1 MSNLNEQPISGGTQ
15 PQSVAVTYY
24 TLQSKYPNDFTKN
37 CSLLS
42 SEIDGNFYFLRG
54 YDIKSFN
61 IKIDENGTKRLYL
74 ERLNGEILEGSIL
87 SDDNTNGFKFE
98 YDEENG
104 IMTVT
109 YPSGQKVELK
119 YFNNTKC
126 ATNGTIKGDGG
137 LDNPLRISEVETTG
151 TYSPA
156 RELVEIPRDD
166 KMPDGTPLGKGYRI
180 VTKEY
185 VTKFGRLYNYDEVE
199 KISEQLKETGSP
211 WRVPTKEDWDEMLN
225 AIEIC
230 NDGRNHDSKG
240 TGYLGKDAGALLKQ
254 TGTMEEGTGFWN
266 DPCNP
271 EFIGEDKYGFCA
283 IPVGFSGPRGDF
295 LKPDADN
302 DIEGYH
308 LSTAFWTSTP
318 AGLVPFGNSSD
329 SIYAKA
335 LYYKSRK
342 VNQQVL
348 SKESKL
354 SLRLVKDF
362 NRSNMTTFDD
372 ILGYWYPC
380 THIIAN
386 HSKYWYEEVDSV
398 PDDADV
404 YAYDEIPSGDDILLS
419 EEYIKVGKRY
429 YKFAERKYHHNKIW
443 TAWNIGTN
451 TMGYKSDQ
459 WNNGY
464 YKEIDPLDVPENID
478 PTILDEIPSSPI
490 VGKPSIYPE
499 YIVVDDKTYHLVDF
513 GVYSEKYFINEWDGE
528 KWVKKM
534 MNEGD
539 SVAIINGPDGVINHE
554 WRVFKK
560 DENNDILI
568 DTVNSLKDE
577 IMTEIKDYIDERDK
591 EVLQEAKDYADEGDK
606 KTLQAA
612 KDYAD
617 EKDAETL
624 KAAKGYADEGDKK
637 TLQEAKDY
645 ADEKDVENLQK
656 AKDYA
661 DEKDAKTLQAA
672 KDYADDGDEKTLAA
686 ANQYTDTKC
695 GETLTKANEYTDEK
709 IAEVNERIDNEVKT
723 INDRIDK
730 EVKDLNTKIGK
741 EVARLDQ
748 RIDTEA
754 QERKDADN
762 AEAEARFNND
772 IAKANY
778 TIGGGEQDTIEI
790 KNNANETVVTL
801 MFDGNF
807 GEI

>member
-1 MSNLNEQPISGGTQ
+1 MSNINEQPISGGTQ

-61 IKIDENGTKRLYL
+61 VKVDENGTKKLYL

-87 SDDNTNGFKFE
+87 SDDVTNGFKFE
-98 YDEENG
+98 FSEDEG
-104 IMTVT
+104 IMTIT
-109 YPSGQKVELK
+109 YPNGQKVELK

-156 RELVEIPRDD
+156 KELIEIPRDD
-166 KMPDGTPLGKGYRI
+166 KMPDGTTLGKGYRI

-185 VTKFGRLYNYDEVE
+185 VTKFGRLYTYDEV
-199 KISEQLKETGSP
+199 KQIAEQLEETGSP

-254 TGTMEEGTGFWN
+254 TGTMEEGTGLWN
-266 DPCNP
+266 DPSNP
-271 EFIGEDKYGFCA
+271 EFIGEDKYGFNA

-295 LKPDADN
+295 LKPDEDN

-318 AGLVPFGNSSD
+318 AGLVPFGSSD
-329 SIYAKA
+329 DSVYAKA

-362 NRSNMTTFDD
+362 TRANMSTFDD

-380 THIIAN
+380 THIIEN
-386 HSKYWYEEVDSV
+386 HSKYWYEEVDSI
-398 PDDADV
+398 PEDADA
-404 YAYDEIPSGDDILLS
+404 YAYDEIPTGDDILLS

-429 YKFAERKYHHNKIW
+429 YKLTERKYHHNKIW

-451 TMGYKSDQ
+451 TMGYKSNQ
-459 WNNGY
+459 WNDGY

-478 PTILDEIPSSPI
+478 PTILEEIPSNPI
-490 VGKPSIYPE
+490 VGKNDE
-499 YIVVDDKTYHLVDF
+499 YIVVDGKTYHLVDY

-577 IMTEIKDYIDERDK
+577 IMTEIKDYIDERDN
-591 EVLQEAKDYADEGDK
+591 EVLQEAKNYADAGDE
-606 KTLQAA
+606 KTLQDA
-612 KDYAD
+612 KNYAD
-617 EKDAETL
+617 EKDAEVL
-624 KAAKGYADEGDKK
+624 QEAKGYADKGD
-637 TLQEAKDY
+637 E
-645 ADEKDVENLQK
+645 
-656 AKDYA
+656 
-661 DEKDAKTLQAA
+661 KTLQAA
-672 KDYADDGDEKTLAA
+672 KEYADEGDEKTLTA
-686 ANQYTDTKC
+686 ANEYTDTKC
-695 GETLTKANEYTDEK
+695 EETLTKANEYTDKK
-709 IAEVNERIDNEVKT
+709 IAEVNERIDDEVKT

-730 EVKDLNTKIGK
+730 EVEDLSTKIA
-741 EVARLDQ
+741 E
-748 RIDTEA
+748 EA
-754 QERKDADN
+754 QERKDAD
-762 AEAEARFNND
+762 EAEAKARFDND
-772 IAKANY
+772 IAKAGY
-778 TIGGGEQDTIEI
+778 TIGGGENDTIEI
-790 KNNANETVVTL
+790 KNNADETVVTL